1 MMDDIAHAKNEV
13 ISKIYNDPGGHGSIK
28 ETFQDAKKK
37 DNTITLFDVK
47 KWFES
52 NTQRKQNLAG
62 FNSYVAPKPFLN
74 IKLNCFTCDWDT
86 SEEVK
91 AKQIKPAGM
100 VIIDVFTK
108 YIVFPVNGKKY

>member
-1 MMDDIAHAKNEV
+1 MLIVNHLDIKNNLSNNMMDDTAHVKNEV

-52 NTQRKQNLAG
+52 NTQRKQNLTG
-62 FNSYVAPKPFLN
+62 FNSYFAPKPFFEYQVDLF
-74 IKLNCFTCDWDT
+74 LL
-86 SEEVK
+86 
-91 AKQIKPAGM
+91 
-100 VIIDVFTK
+100 VIGILQMK
-108 YIVFPVNGKKY
+108 